1 MVLSEARG
9 LRLYRVIRGGIEFSQ
24 RLSAGGTC
32 PQAILILTLEPE
44 RLAEPASHHREDR
57 RAAEAL
63 VQKRSS
69 CLLFQFLS
77 VEAFSLLP
85 KCQRNRRYLSRQ
97 SKASH
102 GWFHA
107 FGQQSQ
113 VELAKRSGRILAMV
127 AVALNRPFR
136 SWL

>member
-9 LRLYRVIRGGIEFSQ
+9 LRLYRAIRGGIEFSQ

-69 CLLFQFLS
+69 CLLFSFS
-77 VEAFSLLP
+77 EFEAFSLLP
-85 KCQRNRRYLSRQ
+85 KCQRNSYNVSRRRD
-97 SKASH
+97 
-102 GWFHA
+102 
-107 FGQQSQ
+107 
-113 VELAKRSGRILAMV
+113 E
-127 AVALNRPFR
+127 P
-136 SWL
+136 